1 MPIPDAARIVLDGSC
16 WASFMDF
23 YWAVLKAIEAPEWHG
38 YSADV
43 LNDSMV
49 FGAINGREPPYDLLI
64 VGLRSSDVA
73 HEIEIF
79 RETLAYGRAELRAQ
93 RGMDA
98 EVSIRVE
105 GQQQVI

>member
-1 MPIPDAARIVLDGSC
+1 
-16 WASFMDF
+16 MDF
-23 YWAVLKAIEAPEWHG
+23 YRAVLEAIEAPEWHG
-38 YSADV
+38 YSPDA

-49 FGAINGREPPYDLLI
+49 FGGINGREPPYGLLI

-73 HEIEIF
+73 REIQLV
-79 RETLAYGRAELRAQ
+79 RETLAGGRVEFRAQ

-105 GQQQVI
+105 GQQEVV